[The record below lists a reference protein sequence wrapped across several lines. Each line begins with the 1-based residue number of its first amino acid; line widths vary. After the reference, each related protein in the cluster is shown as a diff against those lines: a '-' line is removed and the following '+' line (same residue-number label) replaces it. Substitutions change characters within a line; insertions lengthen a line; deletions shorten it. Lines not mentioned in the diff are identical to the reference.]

1 MFDIVIIGAGFYGLS
16 IGNFFAKKDKKVL
29 IIEENAES
37 MRRASLNNQARV
49 HNGYHYPRSYLTANR
64 SHLSFDNFCS
74 KYNDC
79 IFTDFT
85 SLYAI
90 PKNFSK
96 VNSTQFMN
104 LYERIGAPIKK
115 DKFYLNNYFNK
126 QLVESVFEVKEYC
139 FDANKLKKI
148 VLEEYLEYGG
158 QIVYNCS
165 VEKIISRDS
174 NQLILET
181 NTDFNYYCK
190 KVINTTYSN
199 INKINYNSDFEIIPL
214 KHELTEMILV
224 EPPIELSKISITMMC
239 GNFFSFMP
247 FPTTNFH
254 TISHVRYTPHLTWID
269 KDRDNFKDQNHFINN
284 YEKVSKKQFMLSD
297 IQRFVPILSKS
308 IYQDSIWE
316 TKTILPQS
324 DLNDSRPILFKADH
338 NIKNYYCIMG
348 GKIDNIFD
356 ILSELE

>member
-1 MFDIVIIGAGFYGLS
+1 MFDIIIIGSGFYGLS
-16 IGNFFAKKDKKVL
+16 IGNFFVKKNLKVL
-29 IIEENAES
+29 IIEENSES

-64 SHLSFDNFCS
+64 SHLSFDDFCL
-74 KYNDC
+74 KYSDC
-79 IFTDFT
+79 IFSDFT

-90 PKNFSK
+90 PKIFSK
-96 VNSTQFMN
+96 VNSIQFKN
-104 LYERIGAPIKK
+104 LFDRIGAPIKK
-115 DKFYLNNYFNK
+115 DKFYFNNYFNK

-139 FDANKLKKI
+139 FDSNKLKRI
-148 VLEEYLEYGG
+148 VLDDYLASGG
-158 QIVYNCS
+158 QIVYNSS
-165 VEKIISRDS
+165 VEKIITRNND
-174 NQLILET
+174 IIIVET
-181 NTDFNYYCK
+181 SKGLNYETK

-199 INKINYNSDFEIIPL
+199 INKINYNSNIDIIPL

-247 FPTTNFH
+247 FPTTKFH
-254 TISHVRYTPHLTWID
+254 TISHVRYTPHLTWFDNDRLTYKEINYFTD
-269 KDRDNFKDQNHFINN
+269 KYIKN
-284 YEKVSKKQFMLSD
+284 SKKLFMLSD
-297 IQRFVPILSKS
+297 IKRYVPLLSQS
-308 IYQDSIWE
+308 IYQESIWE

-338 NIKNYYCIMG
+338 KIKNYYCIMG

-356 ILSELE
+356 ILAELE